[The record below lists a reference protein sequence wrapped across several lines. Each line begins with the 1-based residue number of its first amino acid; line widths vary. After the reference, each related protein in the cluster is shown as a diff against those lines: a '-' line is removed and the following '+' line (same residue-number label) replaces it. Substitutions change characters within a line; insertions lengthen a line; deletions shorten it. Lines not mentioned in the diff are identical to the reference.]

1 MIKINN
7 LNFSYGKHR
16 ILDAIN
22 LSFEASQIV
31 SLVGPN
37 GSGKS
42 TLLKCLC
49 RILKSTDNT
58 IFIDGKALEH
68 YSRREM
74 AQLIA
79 YVPQQPAL
87 NLAVS
92 VIDAVK
98 IGRSPYIGYTLSKN
112 DEIIVFEVIEQLG
125 LTEHAFRSLRE
136 LSGGERQRV
145 LLSRVIAQQARI
157 LLLDEPTSALDL
169 KNQLEIATLL
179 RAIQKQQ
186 QLTVIVAIHDLNLAA
201 RFSDNVVQLKQG
213 KIYAHGSWNETM
225 TEQSILEI
233 YGVQAFLSEVQGFPY
248 MVSLN
253 AVSDRDDPPSGIDD
267 GDLPKRGDSK

>member
-7 LNFSYGKHR
+7 LNFSYGKRR

-58 IFIDGKALEH
+58 IFIDGKALEY

-186 QLTVIVAIHDLNLAA
+186 QLTIIVAIHDLNLAA
-201 RFSDNVVQLKQG
+201 RFSDSVVQLKQG

-253 AVSDRDDPPSGIDD
+253 VPGRDDPPSDIDD
-267 GDLPKRGDSK
+267 GDLPKKGASK

>member
-1 MIKINN
+1 MIKITN

-31 SLVGPN
+31 CLVGPN

-112 DEIIVFEVIEQLG
+112 DENIVFKVIEQLG
-125 LTEHAFRSLRE
+125 LTELAFRSLRE

-145 LLSRVIAQQARI
+145 LLSRAIAQQARI

-169 KNQLEIATLL
+169 KNQLEMATLL

-201 RFSDNVVQLKQG
+201 RISDSVVQLKQG

-253 AVSDRDDPPSGIDD
+253 AVPDRDDPPSGIDD
-267 GDLPKRGDSK
+267 GDLPKSGASK

>member
-7 LNFSYGKHR
+7 LNFSYGKR
-16 ILDAIN
+16 KILDAIN

-58 IFIDGKALEH
+58 IFIDGKALEY

-201 RFSDNVVQLKQG
+201 RFSDSVVQLKQG

-253 AVSDRDDPPSGIDD
+253 VPGRDDPPSGIDD
-267 GDLPKRGDSK
+267 GDLPKKGASK

>member
-7 LNFSYGKHR
+7 LNFSYGKRR
-16 ILDAIN
+16 ILDGIN

-58 IFIDGKALEH
+58 IFIDGKALEY

-253 AVSDRDDPPSGIDD
+253 VPGRDDPPSGIDD
-267 GDLPKRGDSK
+267 GDLPKKGASK